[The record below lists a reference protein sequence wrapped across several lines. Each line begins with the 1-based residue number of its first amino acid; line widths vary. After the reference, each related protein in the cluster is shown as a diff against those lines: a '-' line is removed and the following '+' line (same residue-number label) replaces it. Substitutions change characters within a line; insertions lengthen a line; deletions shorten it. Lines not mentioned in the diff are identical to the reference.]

1 MDGFMTVGPT
11 GQVRGHVAIDMGW
24 RTALVLALF
33 FGFCLLATGISL
45 WRIFTGAPVGVR
57 ITWQT
62 GLLLLAALWFAL
74 KVEDRAAQF
83 GAVLLVLSSG
93 SRILLAVLGASAPV
107 QSFNALIMRAV
118 NAVVLTGFCFYGGYW
133 FKQRIR
139 RI

>member
-1 MDGFMTVGPT
+1 MTVEPPKQTKGA
-11 GQVRGHVAIDMGW
+11 VAIDMGW
-24 RTALVLALF
+24 RTALVLAFF

-45 WRIFTGAPVGVR
+45 WRIFTGAPVSAR

-62 GLLLLAALWFAL
+62 GFLLLAASWFAL

-93 SRILLAVLGASAPV
+93 SRILLAILGASVPV
-107 QSFNALIMRAV
+107 QSFNALIMRAA

-133 FKQRIR
+133 FKQRIK